1 MKPGPATAER
11 IRVLAVEDSRFMR
24 GVNAVVPLARLPE
37 AVVACLES
45 PAAYR
50 ETDRRVS

>member
-1 MKPGPATAER
+1 MTPEPAAAER
-11 IRVLAVEDSRFMR
+11 IRVLVVEDSRFMR
-24 GVNAVVPLARLPE
+24 GVNAVVPLARLPG

-50 ETDRRVS
+50 ETDRHVS